1 MIICGLKSLIIRCQF
16 CGRIKVYEVNL
27 FQAMKNNG
35 VKYTCECGT
44 DNVYISRGS
53 NKDIRIELGC
63 FNCSD
68 KHIYHIG
75 LMDILRN
82 NNIHCYQ
89 GSQICFIGDK
99 GNFKQKMLAQ
109 QDPYGDYFSNF
120 EVLGKALK
128 QVYFLDK
135 HNRINCNCG
144 NSNVSIEVFSDRIEL
159 ICQNCNSVNIIFAE
173 TDEDLSILLRK
184 DKIELRERNITCL
197 DSINEKN
204 RNIKKQDG

>member
-1 MIICGLKSLIIRCQF
+1 MIIYGLKSLIVRCQF
-16 CGRIKVYEVNL
+16 CGKIRVYEVNL
-27 FQAMKNNG
+27 FQVMKSSG
-35 VKYTCECGT
+35 VKYTCECGA
-44 DNVYISRGS
+44 DNVYISREN
-53 NKDIRIELGC
+53 NKDIRIGLNC
-63 FNCSD
+63 FNCND

-89 GSQICFIGDK
+89 GSKICFIGDK
-99 GNFKQKMLAQ
+99 EVAKQMLLGK
-109 QDPYGDYFSNF
+109 QDLCIDYFSNF

-144 NSNVSIEVFSDRIEL
+144 NSNVSIEIFSDRIEL
-159 ICQNCNSVNIIFAE
+159 ICKNCNSVNIIFAE